1 MSHLQHVHDIQRE
14 GELPALLRQAAA
26 GRQRLWPCGKESR
39 LRRVFHLE
47 PQADHKVSTANLQR
61 IHWLDREDQT
71 CEVDVGLSPLALQ
84 QELAPLGLELGVESP
99 SHDVGTL
106 GGLFL
111 SREVNLLHQAYGH
124 AREQVLG
131 LRAYLADGTQV
142 QTGSRVV
149 KSVAGYD
156 LTRLLLGSEGRLAV
170 VTRLTLRLHPRPKA
184 LDWQRIPVASWP
196 DLRQSLPTPRYA
208 FQLPHQQ
215 ELFVAWPSP
224 LPQAATH
231 WTQLDATEGEAAR
244 LELLNAFAACR
255 QRVAYSRRPKTSIAG
270 AFDWNSLQQPWSDTE
285 RLPSHDSE
293 AQMIP
298 PRQVPPSWAALR
310 RALAPQA
317 PIFGPQDD

>member
-1 MSHLQHVHDIQRE
+1 VNQVLHTHAIHQE
-14 GELPALLRQAAA
+14 GELRALLHEAAA
-26 GRQRLWPCGKESR
+26 SQQRLWPCGQQSR
-39 LRRVFHLE
+39 LHRVFAQE
-47 PQADHKVSTANLQR
+47 PQAEYVVSTAGLQTM
-61 IHWLDREDQT
+61 HWLDREDQT
-71 CEVDVGLSPLALQ
+71 CEVDVGLSPHALQ

-99 SHDVGTL
+99 SHHQGTL

-142 QTGSRVV
+142 QAGSRVV

-170 VTRLTLRLHPRPKA
+170 VTRLILRLHPRPKA
-184 LDWQRIPVASWP
+184 LDWRRIPVANWA

-208 FQLPHQQ
+208 FQLAERH

-224 LPQAATH
+224 LPQAAAC
-231 WTQLDATEGEAAR
+231 WPQLDPAVGEASR
-244 LELLNAFAACR
+244 LDLLSAFAECP
-255 QRVAYSRRPKTSIAG
+255 QRVAYSRRPRALVSG
-270 AFDWNSLQQPWSDTE
+270 PFDWNSLQAPWSDRE
-285 RLPSHDSE
+285 RLPSHDAH

>member
-1 MSHLQHVHDIQRE
+1 LNQVLQSQVLQQE
-14 GELPALLRQAAA
+14 GELPGLLREASSN
-26 GRQRLWPCGKESR
+26 RQRLWPCGRQSR
-39 LRRVFHLE
+39 LRRVFHQDPKAE
-47 PQADHKVSTANLQR
+47 HVISTAKLQT

-71 CEVDVGLSPLALQ
+71 CEVDVGLSPHALQ

-99 SHDVGTL
+99 GNQEGTL

-142 QTGSRVV
+142 QAGSRVV

-170 VTRLTLRLHPRPKA
+170 VTRLILRLHPRPKA
-184 LDWQRIPVASWP
+184 LDWRRIPIANWP
-196 DLRQSLPTPRYA
+196 NLRQSLPTPRYA
-208 FQLPHQQ
+208 FQLAHQN

-224 LPQAATH
+224 LPQVAAS
-231 WTQLDATEGEAAR
+231 WPQLDPALGEAAR
-244 LELLNAFAACR
+244 VELLNSFAECP
-255 QRVAYSRRPKTSIAG
+255 QRVAYSRRPQTLVSG
-270 AFDWNSLQQPWSDTE
+270 PFDWNSLQAPWSDGE
-285 RLPSHDSE
+285 RLPSHDPD

-310 RALAPQA
+310 RALAPQS
-317 PIFGPQDD
+317 PTFGPQDD

>member
-1 MSHLQHVHDIQRE
+1 MSQVQQAHDIQRE
-14 GELPALLRQAAA
+14 SELPALLRETAAC
-26 GRQRLWPCGKESR
+26 GQRLWPCGRASR
-39 LRRVFHLE
+39 LHRVFAHE
-47 PQADHKVSTANLQR
+47 PQADCMVSTAKLQA

-71 CEVDVGLSPLALQ
+71 CEVDAGLSPEDLQ

-99 SHDVGTL
+99 SHEIGTL

-111 SREVNLLHQAYGH
+111 SREVNLLHRAYGH

-142 QTGSRVV
+142 QAGSRVV

-184 LDWQRIPVASWP
+184 LDWRRIPAASWP
-196 DLRQSLPTPRYA
+196 DLRQSLPTSRYA
-208 FQLPHQQ
+208 FQLPHQE

-224 LPQAATH
+224 LPQAAAH
-231 WTQLDATEGEAAR
+231 WLQLDSAQGEAAR
-244 LELLNAFAACR
+244 LELLQAFAECS
-255 QRVAYSRRPKTSIAG
+255 QRVAYSRRPRTSVAG
-270 AFDWNSLQQPWSDTE
+270 TFDWNSLQEPWIDAE
-285 RLPSHDSE
+285 RLPSHDPD
-293 AQMIP
+293 AQLIP

-317 PIFGPQDD
+317 PHFGPQDD

>member
-1 MSHLQHVHDIQRE
+1 MNAVLSTHDIQKE
-14 GELPALLRQAAA
+14 SELPALLRETSQDQ
-26 GRQRLWPCGKESR
+26 QRLWPCGRQSR
-39 LRRVFHLE
+39 IHRVFHHE
-47 PQADHKVSTANLQR
+47 PQAEHIVSTAGLQN

-84 QELAPLGLELGVESP
+84 QELAPLGLELGVDSP
-99 SHDVGTL
+99 SHEAGTL

-111 SREVNLLHQAYGH
+111 SREVNFLHQAYGH

-131 LRAYLADGTQV
+131 MRAYLADGTQV

-170 VTRLTLRLHPRPKA
+170 VTRLTLRLHPRPKS
-184 LDWQRIPVASWP
+184 LDWRRMPTASWP

-208 FQLPHQQ
+208 FQLAHQQ
-215 ELFVAWPSP
+215 GLFVAWPSP
-224 LPQAATH
+224 LPQAAAR
-231 WTQLDATEGEAAR
+231 WPQLDSAQGEAAR
-244 LELLNAFAACR
+244 LELLHAFAECP
-255 QRVAYSRRPKTSIAG
+255 QRVAYSRRPRILNTG
-270 AFDWNSLQQPWSDTE
+270 TFDWNSLQQPWTESE

-317 PIFGPQDD
+317 PHFGPQDD

>member
-1 MSHLQHVHDIQRE
+1 MSQVQQVHGIQSE
-14 GELPALLRQAAA
+14 TELPALLREAAA
-26 GRQRLWPCGKESR
+26 GRQRLWPCGQGSR
-39 LRRVFHLE
+39 LRRVFHQE
-47 PQADHKVSTANLQR
+47 PQADHIVSTAKLQG

-71 CEVDVGLSPLALQ
+71 CEVDVGMSPLALQ

-99 SHDVGTL
+99 SHEAGTL

-156 LTRLLLGSEGRLAV
+156 LTRLLLGSEGRLAA

-184 LDWQRIPVASWP
+184 LDWRRIPAASWP

-208 FQLPHQQ
+208 FQLSHQR
-215 ELFVAWPSP
+215 ELLVAWPSP

-231 WTQLDATEGEAAR
+231 WPQLDSAQGEAAR
-244 LELLNAFAACR
+244 LELLHAFAACR
-255 QRVAYSRRPKTSIAG
+255 QRVAYSRRPNVLLKG
-270 AFDWNSLQQPWSDTE
+270 AFDWNSLQQPWSDAE
-285 RLPSHDSE
+285 RIPSHDSD
-293 AQMIP
+293 AQLIP

-310 RALAPQA
+310 GALAPQT
-317 PIFGPQDD
+317 PTFGPQDD

>member
-1 MSHLQHVHDIQRE
+1 MTQLRHIHDLQRE
-14 GELPALLRQAAA
+14 GDLPALLQETVAKRQH
-26 GRQRLWPCGKESR
+26 LWPRGQGSR
-39 LRRVFHLE
+39 LRRVFHQE
-47 PQADHKVSTANLQR
+47 PQADAIVSTAKLQT

-71 CEVDVGLSPLALQ
+71 CEVDVGLSPKALQ

-99 SHDVGTL
+99 SHEAGTL

-184 LDWQRIPVASWP
+184 LDWRRIPAASWP
-196 DLRQSLPTPRYA
+196 DLRQNLPTPRYA
-208 FQLPHQQ
+208 FQLLHQR
-215 ELFVAWPSP
+215 ELLVAWPSP
-224 LPQAATH
+224 LPQAAAH
-231 WTQLDATEGEAAR
+231 WPQLDSAQGEAAR
-244 LELLNAFAACR
+244 LQLLNAFAACP
-255 QRVAYSRRPKTSIAG
+255 QRVAFSRRPQSLITG
-270 AFDWNSLQQPWSDTE
+270 PFDWNSLQQPWSDPE
-285 RLPSHDSE
+285 RLPSHDSD

-310 RALAPQA
+310 HALAPQA
-317 PIFGPQDD
+317 PAFGPQND